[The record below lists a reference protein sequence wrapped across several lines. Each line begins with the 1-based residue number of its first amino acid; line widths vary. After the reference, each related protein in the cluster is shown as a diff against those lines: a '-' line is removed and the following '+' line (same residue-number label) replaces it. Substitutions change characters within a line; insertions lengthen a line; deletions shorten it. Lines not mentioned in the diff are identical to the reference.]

1 MKREVK
7 VRGRDMVLYWLRQK
21 KKLEREERD
30 SGGHTVYI
38 FELDDDD
45 LKAVQEF
52 AAQQKKRNYFGET
65 AMQAAFFSLRGDWM

>member
-7 VRGRDMVLYWLRQK
+7 VRGRDMVLYLLRQK
-21 KKLEREERD
+21 KKLVQKERD

-52 AAQQKKRNYFGET
+52 TVQQKKRNYF
-65 AMQAAFFSLRGDWM
+65 

>member
-1 MKREVK
+1 MKREIK
-7 VRGRDMVLYWLRQK
+7 VRGRDVVLYLLRQK
-21 KKLEREERD
+21 KKMVRQERD

-52 AAQQKKRNYFGET
+52 AAQQKKRNYF
-65 AMQAAFFSLRGDWM
+65 

>member
-7 VRGRDMVLYWLRQK
+7 VRGRDMVLYLLRQK
-21 KKLEREERD
+21 KKLVREERD
-30 SGGHTVYI
+30 SGGPTVYI

-52 AAQQKKRNYFGET
+52 AAQQKKRNYF
-65 AMQAAFFSLRGDWM
+65 

>member
-7 VRGRDMVLYWLRQK
+7 VRGRDMVLYLLRQK
-21 KKLEREERD
+21 KKLVREERD

-52 AAQQKKRNYFGET
+52 TVQQKKRNYF
-65 AMQAAFFSLRGDWM
+65 

>member
-7 VRGRDMVLYWLRQK
+7 VRGRDVVLYLLRQK
-21 KKLEREERD
+21 KNLVREESD

-52 AAQQKKRNYFGET
+52 AAQQKKRNYF
-65 AMQAAFFSLRGDWM
+65 

>member
-7 VRGRDMVLYWLRQK
+7 VRGRDVVLYLLRQK
-21 KKLEREERD
+21 RKLVREERD

-45 LKAVQEF
+45 LKAVQ
-52 AAQQKKRNYFGET
+52 KKRNYF
-65 AMQAAFFSLRGDWM
+65 

>member
-7 VRGRDMVLYWLRQK
+7 VRGRDMVLYLLRQK
-21 KKLEREERD
+21 KKLVRQERD

-52 AAQQKKRNYFGET
+52 AVQQKKRNYF
-65 AMQAAFFSLRGDWM
+65 

>member
-1 MKREVK
+1 MKREIK
-7 VRGRDMVLYWLRQK
+7 VRGRDVVLYLLRQK
-21 KKLEREERD
+21 KKLVRQECD

-52 AAQQKKRNYFGET
+52 AVQQKKRNYF
-65 AMQAAFFSLRGDWM
+65 

>member
-7 VRGRDMVLYWLRQK
+7 VRGRDMVLYLLRQK
-21 KKLEREERD
+21 KKLVRQERD
-30 SGGHTVYI
+30 RGGHTVYI

-52 AAQQKKRNYFGET
+52 AVQQKKRNYF
-65 AMQAAFFSLRGDWM
+65 

>member
-7 VRGRDMVLYWLRQK
+7 VRGRDMVLYLLRQK
-21 KKLEREERD
+21 KKLMREERD
-30 SGGHTVYI
+30 SGGHTIYI

-52 AAQQKKRNYFGET
+52 AAQQKKRNYF
-65 AMQAAFFSLRGDWM
+65 

>member
-7 VRGRDMVLYWLRQK
+7 VRGRDVVLYLLRQK
-21 KKLEREERD
+21 KKLVQEERD
-30 SGGHTVYI
+30 SDGHTVYI

-52 AAQQKKRNYFGET
+52 AAQQKKRNYF
-65 AMQAAFFSLRGDWM
+65 

>member
-7 VRGRDMVLYWLRQK
+7 VRGRDVVLYLLRQK
-21 KKLEREERD
+21 KKLVQEERD

-52 AAQQKKRNYFGET
+52 AAQQKKRNYF
-65 AMQAAFFSLRGDWM
+65 

>member
-7 VRGRDMVLYWLRQK
+7 VRGRDMVLYLLRQK
-21 KKLEREERD
+21 KNLVREERD
-30 SGGHTVYI
+30 DGGHTVYI

-52 AAQQKKRNYFGET
+52 AVQQKKRNYF
-65 AMQAAFFSLRGDWM
+65 

>member
-7 VRGRDMVLYWLRQK
+7 VRGRDVVLYLLRQK
-21 KKLEREERD
+21 KKLVQEERD
-30 SGGHTVYI
+30 SSGHTVYI

-52 AAQQKKRNYFGET
+52 AAQQKKRNYF
-65 AMQAAFFSLRGDWM
+65 

>member
-1 MKREVK
+1 MKGDVK
-7 VRGRDMVLYWLRQK
+7 GRGRDVVLYLLRQK
-21 KKLEREERD
+21 KKLVREERD

-52 AAQQKKRNYFGET
+52 AAQQKKRNYF
-65 AMQAAFFSLRGDWM
+65 

>member
-7 VRGRDMVLYWLRQK
+7 VRGRDVVLYLLRQK
-21 KKLEREERD
+21 KKMVREERD
-30 SGGHTVYI
+30 SGGHAVYI

-52 AAQQKKRNYFGET
+52 AAQQKKRNYF
-65 AMQAAFFSLRGDWM
+65 

>member
-7 VRGRDMVLYWLRQK
+7 VRGRDVVLYLLRQK
-21 KKLEREERD
+21 KKLVQEEHD

-52 AAQQKKRNYFGET
+52 AAQQKKRNYF
-65 AMQAAFFSLRGDWM
+65 

>member
-7 VRGRDMVLYWLRQK
+7 VRGRDVVLYLLRQK
-21 KKLEREERD
+21 KKMVREERD
-30 SGGHTVYI
+30 SGGYTVYI

-52 AAQQKKRNYFGET
+52 AAQQKKRNYF
-65 AMQAAFFSLRGDWM
+65 

>member
-7 VRGRDMVLYWLRQK
+7 VRGRDMVLYLLRQK
-21 KKLEREERD
+21 KKLVRQERD
-30 SGGHTVYI
+30 RGGHTVYI

-52 AAQQKKRNYFGET
+52 AAQQKKRNYF
-65 AMQAAFFSLRGDWM
+65 

>member
-7 VRGRDMVLYWLRQK
+7 VRGRDVVLYLLRQK
-21 KKLEREERD
+21 KKLVREERD
-30 SGGHTVYI
+30 SGGRTVYI

-52 AAQQKKRNYFGET
+52 AAQQKKRNYF
-65 AMQAAFFSLRGDWM
+65 

>member
-1 MKREVK
+1 M
-7 VRGRDMVLYWLRQK
+7 RGRDVVLYLLRQK
-21 KKLEREERD
+21 KKLVREERD

-52 AAQQKKRNYFGET
+52 AAQQKKRNYF
-65 AMQAAFFSLRGDWM
+65 

>member
-7 VRGRDMVLYWLRQK
+7 VRGRDVVLYLLRQK
-21 KKLEREERD
+21 KKKLVREERD

-52 AAQQKKRNYFGET
+52 AAQQKKRNYF
-65 AMQAAFFSLRGDWM
+65 

>member
-1 MKREVK
+1 MKREIK
-7 VRGRDMVLYWLRQK
+7 VRGRDVVLYLLRQK
-21 KKLEREERD
+21 KKLVRQERD

-52 AAQQKKRNYFGET
+52 AVQQKKRNYF
-65 AMQAAFFSLRGDWM
+65 

>member
-7 VRGRDMVLYWLRQK
+7 VRGRDVVLYLLRQK
-21 KKLEREERD
+21 KKKLVREERD

-45 LKAVQEF
+45 LKAVHEITF
-52 AAQQKKRNYFGET
+52 ERPLCKRPFLVYGVIGCE
-65 AMQAAFFSLRGDWM
+65 